1 MKFKRNKMEKTAN
14 KKGIVNLNKIK
25 YDNIIKKF
33 GLTLAISIVTVFS
46 LTACGSGSNENNE
59 KPETTKTV
67 CTEPPAGTRTP
78 VETNMPEITSTPES
92 IQSGQSENTSGEPM
106 SQNTKTATE
115 VVADIKIGWNLG
127 NTFDSDDAD
136 LSKSAYVDETY
147 WCNPKTTKEMI
158 DSVKNAGFN
167 AIRLPVTWFNHVDS
181 EFNIDNSWITRVKEV
196 VDYAYNDDMYVILNI
211 HHEEDS
217 WLDVSSTSSND
228 KLKKLWEQ
236 ISNEFKDYDNR
247 LIFEGMN
254 EPRTKNSANEWN
266 GGTVEERD
274 NINIYWQTF
283 VDTVRSSGGNNAV
296 RPLSVSTYA
305 QSIVADAINGLK
317 VPSDSNVIVSVH
329 SYSPWTMA
337 GDASSGVT
345 SFGSQEDKAGLD
357 SIFDMLKSTFIDKGI
372 PVIIGE
378 FGAIDKNNEADRAML
393 YQYYVSAAKQRG
405 IKCFYW
411 DNGLFAKDSSTDSFA
426 IFDRAN
432 LTWNQTLLNALIS
445 GAE

>member
-1 MKFKRNKMEKTAN
+1 M
-14 KKGIVNLNKIK
+14 
-25 YDNIIKKF
+25 
-33 GLTLAISIVTVFS
+33 
-46 LTACGSGSNENNE
+46 
-59 KPETTKTV
+59 
-67 CTEPPAGTRTP
+67 
-78 VETNMPEITSTPES
+78 
-92 IQSGQSENTSGEPM
+92 
-106 SQNTKTATE
+106 
-115 VVADIKIGWNLG
+115 
-127 NTFDSDDAD
+127 
-136 LSKSAYVDETY
+136 
-147 WCNPKTTKEMI
+147 
-158 DSVKNAGFN
+158 
-167 AIRLPVTWFNHVDS
+167 
-181 EFNIDNSWITRVKEV
+181 
-196 VDYAYNDDMYVILNI
+196 
-211 HHEEDS
+211 
-217 WLDVSSTSSND
+217 
-228 KLKKLWEQ
+228 
-236 ISNEFKDYDNR
+236 
-247 LIFEGMN
+247 
-254 EPRTKNSANEWN
+254 
-266 GGTVEERD
+266 
-274 NINIYWQTF
+274 
-283 VDTVRSSGGNNAV
+283 DTVRSSGGNNAV
-296 RPLSVSTYA
+296 RPLIVSTYA